1 MPSDMRPE
9 LSYSPG
15 YRIGGA
21 MQDTDVVHAVA
32 VYMFVAYGRLAHPGQ
47 AVDAIDY
54 KNETVSS
61 YVR

>member
-1 MPSDMRPE
+1 
-9 LSYSPG
+9 
-15 YRIGGA
+15 